1 MFKPI
6 KVRKISEEI
15 VDQIKGAILEGKLR
29 PGDKIPPERELI
41 NQLGVSRISIREALK
56 TLESMGFIDIRQG
69 NGSFVRSVVTD
80 RVKDPL
86 NIMIRENV
94 EKFFELA
101 EVRKELEAWSAYHA
115 AQRATE
121 SEIEALGRNTRE
133 MEKYFREEKT
143 PPPKVDADFHLT
155 ISQSSHNTI
164 HSHLVFTIYDV
175 FSEYFTFLI
184 ENICFNRKF
193 YQAIYDQH
201 VNIYKAI
208 SERNAVESREKI
220 LEHLNFVEA
229 ELKNILPTTPGFL
242 ANLR

>member
-6 KVRKISEEI
+6 RVRKISEEI
-15 VDQIKGAILEGKLR
+15 VNQIKTLILEGKLK
-29 PGDKIPPERELI
+29 PGDRIPPERELI

-56 TLESMGFIDIRQG
+56 NLENMGFIDILQG
-69 NGSFVRSVVTD
+69 NGSYVRSLVTD

-94 EKFFELA
+94 EKIFELA
-101 EVRKELEAWSAYHA
+101 DVRKELEAWSAYHA

-121 SEIEALGRNTRE
+121 SETEALGRIAQE
-133 MEKYFREEKT
+133 MGKYLREEKT
-143 PPPKVDADFHLT
+143 PPSKLDANFHLT

-164 HSHLVFTIYDV
+164 QAHLIFTIYDL

-184 ENICFNRKF
+184 ENICFNRKY
-193 YQAIYDQH
+193 YQTIYEQH
-201 VNIYKAI
+201 VEIYKAI
-208 SERNAVESREKI
+208 KEHNAEKSREKI

-229 ELKNILPTTPGFL
+229 ELKKILSTTPGPM
-242 ANLR
+242 AIQR

>member
-15 VDQIKGAILEGKLR
+15 VDQIKGVIIEGKLK
-29 PGDKIPPERELI
+29 PGEKIPPERELI
-41 NQLGVSRISIREALK
+41 KQLGVSRISIREALK
-56 TLESMGFIDIRQG
+56 NLENQGFIDIRQG
-69 NGSFVRSVVTD
+69 NGSFVRSIVTD

-94 EKFFELA
+94 EKIFELA
-101 EVRKELEAWSAYHA
+101 DVRKELEAWSAYHA

-121 SEIEALGRNTRE
+121 SEIEALGKITRE
-133 MEKYFREEKT
+133 MEKYLRKEKT
-143 PPPKVDADFHLT
+143 PPAKLDADFHLT
-155 ISQSSHNTI
+155 ISQSSHNTVQA
-164 HSHLVFTIYDV
+164 HLIFTIYDV

-184 ENICFNRKF
+184 ENICFNRKY
-193 YQAIYDQH
+193 YQAIYEQH

-208 SERNAVESREKI
+208 KQHKPEESRGNI

-229 ELKNILPTTPGFL
+229 ELKTLLSATPGFSAL
-242 ANLR
+242 PR

>member
-15 VDQIKGAILEGKLR
+15 VNQIKTVILEGKLK

-56 TLESMGFIDIRQG
+56 NLESMGFIDIRQG
-69 NGSFVRSVVTD
+69 NGSYVRSIVTD

-94 EKFFELA
+94 EKIFELA
-101 EVRKELEAWSAYHA
+101 DVRKELEAWSAYHA
-115 AQRATE
+115 AQRATQ
-121 SEIEALGRNTRE
+121 SEIEALGKITRE

-143 PPPKVDADFHLT
+143 PPSKLDADFHLA

-164 HSHLVFTIYDV
+164 QSHLVFTIYDV

-184 ENICFNRKF
+184 ENICFNRKY
-193 YQAIYDQH
+193 YQTIYEQH

-208 SERNAVESREKI
+208 RERDAEESREKI

-229 ELKNILPTTPGFL
+229 ELKKILSATPGS
-242 ANLR
+242 AAIQR